1 MWLFILTGKKPKKIS
16 VCGDDIVYQLGK
28 FFKIVGLMV
37 CLLLLPFI
45 LSSPHHL
52 KANNLLDTA
61 ENTKVIVLNYHMVED
76 KDIALSVLPKDF
88 DAQMA
93 YLKEHDFHPISTQE
107 LYRALTEGIE
117 LPKNPVLI
125 TFDDGYLDNYTVAY
139 PILKKYGFKAAFF
152 IVTGFLDD
160 KNPLY
165 MSWEQLK
172 EMAKD
177 GMDFESHTVSHK
189 SLTDVSE
196 DVARYEIQKSKE
208 RLEEELGKKVLFLA
222 YPTGTYN
229 LHIAQMLRDAGYKGA
244 FTIKYGNVDMASN
257 LFALERVPVF
267 HTENTFK
274 SFLDRLRYLPIF
286 ERLGW
291 MKM

>member
-1 MWLFILTGKKPKKIS
+1 MYRF
-16 VCGDDIVYQLGK
+16 GK
-28 FFKIVGLMV
+28 FLKIVVIMAFLF
-37 CLLLLPFI
+37 LLPFV
-45 LSSPHHL
+45 LSSPYHL
-52 KANNLLDTA
+52 QANTLESA
-61 ENTKVIVLNYHMVED
+61 KENTKIIVLNYHMVED

-88 DAQMA
+88 DKQMA
-93 YLKEHDFHPISTQE
+93 YLKEHDFHPISTNE

-117 LPKNPVLI
+117 LPKNPILI
-125 TFDDGYLDNYTVAY
+125 TFDDGYIDNYTHAY

-160 KNPLY
+160 NNPRY
-165 MSWEQLK
+165 MSWENLK

-189 SLTDVSE
+189 SLTDVAE
-196 DVARYEIQKSKE
+196 DEARYEIEKSKA

-229 LHIAQMLRDAGYKGA
+229 LHIAQMLKDAGYKGA

-274 SFLDRLRYLPIF
+274 SFIDRLRYLPIF